1 MHVTVLGANGPTG
14 RLLTAQLLSAGH
26 TVNALTRHPEQLE
39 LANGLTITAGDATR
53 VADLRAAVHGAQA
66 VVSVL
71 GVPYSKQPIS
81 LYSASAK
88 AIIEAMTE
96 AGIRRVVLTS
106 SQAAT
111 SWEDP
116 HWTWLQRNL
125 VSRILDSLGRTL
137 YDDMR
142 LMETIVA
149 RTDLDWTV
157 MRPLGLANMDPP
169 TEYAVAEDHIS
180 GSQTARRDLA
190 AAILDQ
196 LTSPDFIGKA
206 VAVATTN
213 KTVSIPATIWR
224 EGIKPKFVKG

>member
-1 MHVTVLGANGPTG
+1 
-14 RLLTAQLLSAGH
+14 
-26 TVNALTRHPEQLE
+26 
-39 LANGLTITAGDATR
+39 
-53 VADLRAAVHGAQA
+53 

-88 AIIEAMTE
+88 AIVEAMTE

-116 HWTWLQRNL
+116 HWTWLERNL
-125 VSRILDSLGRTL
+125 VRRILDSLGRTL

-142 LMETIVA
+142 LMEAIVA

-180 GSQTARRDLA
+180 GNQTARRDLA

-196 LTSPDFIGKA
+196 LINSDSIGKA

>member
-1 MHVTVLGANGPTG
+1 MHVTVLGANGLTG